1 MAKIDFRN
9 KINWRRRFRSPPRV
23 ETERDILRIF
33 ESDRGRIVNS
43 PAIRRLQQKTQVFP
57 LERNAAVRTRLT
69 HSLEVQ
75 QVGRY
80 IAKEVLSRLKEQR
93 LLEEYGLEELTG
105 PFESV
110 VEMACLMHDIG
121 NPPFG
126 HFGEAAINDWFRQR
140 LAPGDALG
148 QPLID
153 DRCEVQAL
161 RLHDGETSLNAL
173 RRKVRQDLCSFE
185 GNAQGIR
192 LVHTL
197 MRMNLTWAQVG
208 CILKYTR
215 PAWWSEETPA
225 SHSYLMKKP
234 GYYLAEEEYVARLR
248 KELDLAP
255 YNRFPLTWIMELRMT
270 SHIASRISRT
280 RWKNVFL
287 AQTSSISIFTTP
299 GAVMKKARYFRR

>member
-110 VEMACLMHDIG
+110 VE
-121 NPPFG
+121 
-126 HFGEAAINDWFRQR
+126 IN
-140 LAPGDALG
+140 
-148 QPLID
+148 
-153 DRCEVQAL
+153 
-161 RLHDGETSLNAL
+161 
-173 RRKVRQDLCSFE
+173 VRQYYNIALYIRFNIMILCTYMEMSCHLLLLSESVFINTQQE
-185 GNAQGIR
+185 IFCYLLANCLGYCTEFLYALVIVNCVIR
-192 LVHTL
+192 VSTCTHIEYC
-197 MRMNLTWAQVG
+197 RLTHEYKL
-208 CILKYTR
+208 CIKIVKLF
-215 PAWWSEETPA
+215 
-225 SHSYLMKKP
+225 
-234 GYYLAEEEYVARLR
+234 
-248 KELDLAP
+248 
-255 YNRFPLTWIMELRMT
+255 N
-270 SHIASRISRT
+270 
-280 RWKNVFL
+280 
-287 AQTSSISIFTTP
+287 
-299 GAVMKKARYFRR
+299 